1 MNTNDAATIT
11 VRTAQTIALS
21 LTILA
26 CGCASAS
33 RYGIEHSTDDDLCAA
48 VASALAAEK
57 SSLSQNICEWRFA
70 PVLRGGVQL
79 SSPVWTSYDITTDD
93 VQRMRAIRAIYY
105 ENATEEQVREI
116 WRRKYESKW
125 KKSRKENAFE
135 YKLSSFDI
143 DNDGVVEDVLM
154 EVRTE
159 CSKNWML
166 PSSPRIFVLD
176 KKTDRIDPRYGVW
189 ESNVLNPFFYRGKTY
204 FARMYFS
211 SHARD
216 ASADDEVSNS
226 QYKPLARVIEIVSP
240 VKPGKHN
247 PFLYSKPVCPFNFHK

>member
-1 MNTNDAATIT
+1 MRISDWSSD
-11 VRTAQTIALS
+11 VCS
-21 LTILA
+21 
-26 CGCASAS
+26 S
-33 RYGIEHSTDDDLCAA
+33 DL
-48 VASALAAEK
+48 
-57 SSLSQNICEWRFA
+57 
-70 PVLRGGVQL
+70 
-79 SSPVWTSYDITTDD
+79 
-93 VQRMRAIRAIYY
+93 
-105 ENATEEQVREI
+105 
-116 WRRKYESKW
+116 
-125 KKSRKENAFE
+125 RKENAFE

-211 SHARD
+211 SH
-216 ASADDEVSNS
+216 
-226 QYKPLARVIEIVSP
+226 EIGRSHV
-240 VKPGKHN
+240 
-247 PFLYSKPVCPFNFHK
+247 

>member
-1 MNTNDAATIT
+1 
-11 VRTAQTIALS
+11 
-21 LTILA
+21 
-26 CGCASAS
+26 
-33 RYGIEHSTDDDLCAA
+33 
-48 VASALAAEK
+48 
-57 SSLSQNICEWRFA
+57 
-70 PVLRGGVQL
+70 
-79 SSPVWTSYDITTDD
+79 
-93 VQRMRAIRAIYY
+93 MRAIRAIYY

-189 ESNVLNPFFYRGKTY
+189 ESNVLRSEEHTSELKSLMRNSYAVYCLITY
-204 FARMYFS
+204 KMTQKF
-211 SHARD
+211 
-216 ASADDEVSNS
+216 
-226 QYKPLARVIEIVSP
+226 Q
-240 VKPGKHN
+240 
-247 PFLYSKPVCPFNFHK
+247 